1 MIAIIDYDAG
11 NVKSV
16 QNALKKLGFEAV
28 ITSDIETIE
37 NADKVIFPGVGEASS
52 AMKKLQER
60 GLDAVIQNL
69 KQPVLGI
76 CLGMQLM
83 CNASEEGNTKALGI
97 FDCEVKLF
105 PNSDIVPHMGW
116 NNVSEM
122 KGKLLENISDTDNF
136 YFVHSYYFA
145 PSDASIV
152 LGSSDYPE
160 SFACV
165 VGRDNVFGFDWRV
178 CKRRIYCSIFYTSIR
193 TDFATT
199 CNKSVV

>member
-28 ITSDIETIE
+28 ITSDIETIK

-52 AMKKLQER
+52 AMKKLKER
-60 GLDAVIQNL
+60 GLDTIIPNL

-83 CNASEEGNTKALGI
+83 CNASEEGKTKALGI

-116 NNVSEM
+116 NNVSKM
-122 KGKLLENISDTDNF
+122 KGKLLENISEIDNF
-136 YFVHSYYFA
+136 YFVHSYYAEIGENTSSVCDYITPFSA
-145 PSDASIV
+145 TLEKDNFYAAQFHPEKSGDA
-152 LGSSDYPE
+152 
-160 SFACV
+160 
-165 VGRDNVFGFDWRV
+165 GFKLLENFLNFR
-178 CKRRIYCSIFYTSIR
+178 F
-193 TDFATT
+193 
-199 CNKSVV
+199 

>member
-28 ITSDIETIE
+28 ITSDIETIR

-60 GLDAVIQNL
+60 GLDAIIPNL

-83 CNASEEGNTKALGI
+83 CNSSEEGNTKALGI

-116 NNVSEM
+116 NNVSEI
-122 KGKLLENISDTDNF
+122 KGKLLKNISETDNF
-136 YFVHSYYFA
+136 YFVHSFYATICKNTSSVCDYITPFSA
-145 PSDASIV
+145 TLEKDNFYAAQFHPEKSGDA
-152 LGSSDYPE
+152 
-160 SFACV
+160 
-165 VGRDNVFGFDWRV
+165 GFKLLENFLNLR
-178 CKRRIYCSIFYTSIR
+178 F
-193 TDFATT
+193 
-199 CNKSVV
+199 

>member
-28 ITSDIETIE
+28 ITSDIETIK
-37 NADKVIFPGVGEASS
+37 NAEKVIFPGVGEASS
-52 AMKKLQER
+52 AMKKLKER
-60 GLDAVIQNL
+60 GLDTIIPNL

-116 NNVSEM
+116 NNVSKM
-122 KGKLLENISDTDNF
+122 KGKLLENISEIDNF
-136 YFVHSYYFA
+136 YFVHSYYAEICENTSSVCDYITSFSATLEKDNFFA
-145 PSDASIV
+145 AQFHPEKSGDA
-152 LGSSDYPE
+152 
-160 SFACV
+160 
-165 VGRDNVFGFDWRV
+165 GFKLLENFLNLR
-178 CKRRIYCSIFYTSIR
+178 F
-193 TDFATT
+193 
-199 CNKSVV
+199 

>member
-28 ITSDIETIE
+28 ITSDIETIK

-60 GLDAVIQNL
+60 GLDAVIPNL

-136 YFVHSYYFA
+136 YFVHSYYAEIGENTSSVCDYITPFSA
-145 PSDASIV
+145 TLEKDNFYAAQFHPEKSGDA
-152 LGSSDYPE
+152 
-160 SFACV
+160 
-165 VGRDNVFGFDWRV
+165 GFKLLENFLEVRSTRLEV
-178 CKRRIYCSIFYTSIR
+178 RS
-193 TDFATT
+193 
-199 CNKSVV
+199 

>member
-16 QNALKKLGFEAV
+16 QNALKKLGFEAE
-28 ITSDIETIE
+28 ITSDIETIK

-60 GLDAVIQNL
+60 GLDAVIPNL

-136 YFVHSYYFA
+136 YFVHSYYAEICENTSSVCDYITPFSA
-145 PSDASIV
+145 TLEKDNFYAAQFHPEKSGDA
-152 LGSSDYPE
+152 
-160 SFACV
+160 
-165 VGRDNVFGFDWRV
+165 GFKLLENFLNLR
-178 CKRRIYCSIFYTSIR
+178 F
-193 TDFATT
+193 
-199 CNKSVV
+199 

>member
-28 ITSDIETIE
+28 ITSDIETIK

-52 AMKKLQER
+52 AMKKLKER
-60 GLDAVIQNL
+60 GLDTIIPNL

-83 CNASEEGNTKALGI
+83 CNASEEGKTKALGI

-116 NNVSEM
+116 NNVSKM
-122 KGKLLENISDTDNF
+122 KGKLLENISEIDNF
-136 YFVHSYYFA
+136 YFVHSYYAEIGENTSSVCDYITPFSA
-145 PSDASIV
+145 TLEKDNFYAAQFHPEKSGDA
-152 LGSSDYPE
+152 
-160 SFACV
+160 
-165 VGRDNVFGFDWRV
+165 GF
-178 CKRRIYCSIFYTSIR
+178 KLLENFLKI
-193 TDFATT
+193 
-199 CNKSVV
+199 

>member
-28 ITSDIETIE
+28 ITSDIETIK
-37 NADKVIFPGVGEASS
+37 NAEKVIFPGVGEASS

-136 YFVHSYYFA
+136 YFVHSYYAEIGENTSSVCDYITPFSA
-145 PSDASIV
+145 TLEKDNFYAAQFHPEKSGDA
-152 LGSSDYPE
+152 
-160 SFACV
+160 
-165 VGRDNVFGFDWRV
+165 GFKLLENFLEVRSTRLEV
-178 CKRRIYCSIFYTSIR
+178 RS
-193 TDFATT
+193 
-199 CNKSVV
+199 

>member
-28 ITSDIETIE
+28 ITSDIETIK

-60 GLDAVIQNL
+60 GLDAVIPNL

-122 KGKLLENISDTDNF
+122 KGKLLENISETDNF
-136 YFVHSYYFA
+136 YFVHSYYAEICENTSSVCDYITPFSA
-145 PSDASIV
+145 TLEKDNFYAAQFHPEKSGDAGFK
-152 LGSSDYPE
+152 LLE
-160 SFACV
+160 NFL
-165 VGRDNVFGFDWRV
+165 NVRF
-178 CKRRIYCSIFYTSIR
+178 
-193 TDFATT
+193 
-199 CNKSVV
+199 

>member
-16 QNALKKLGFEAV
+16 QNALKKLGFEAE
-28 ITSDIETIE
+28 ITSDIETIK
-37 NADKVIFPGVGEASS
+37 NAEKVIFPGVGEASS
-52 AMKKLQER
+52 AMKKLKER
-60 GLDAVIQNL
+60 GLDAIIPNL

-122 KGKLLENISDTDNF
+122 KGKLFENISDTDNF
-136 YFVHSYYFA
+136 YFVHSYYAEICENTSSVCDYITPFSA
-145 PSDASIV
+145 TLEKDNFYAAQFHPEKSGDA
-152 LGSSDYPE
+152 
-160 SFACV
+160 
-165 VGRDNVFGFDWRV
+165 GFKLLENFLEVRSTRLEV
-178 CKRRIYCSIFYTSIR
+178 RS
-193 TDFATT
+193 
-199 CNKSVV
+199 

>member
-28 ITSDIETIE
+28 ITSDIETIK
-37 NADKVIFPGVGEASS
+37 NAEKVIFPGVGEASS
-52 AMKKLQER
+52 AMKKLHER
-60 GLDAVIQNL
+60 GLDAVIPNL

-83 CNASEEGNTKALGI
+83 CNSSEEGNTKALGI

-116 NNVSEM
+116 NNVSEI
-122 KGKLLENISDTDNF
+122 KGKLLKNISETDNF
-136 YFVHSYYFA
+136 YFVHSFYATICKNTSSECDYITPFSATLEKDNFFA
-145 PSDASIV
+145 AQFHPEKSGDA
-152 LGSSDYPE
+152 
-160 SFACV
+160 
-165 VGRDNVFGFDWRV
+165 GFKLLENFLNFR
-178 CKRRIYCSIFYTSIR
+178 F
-193 TDFATT
+193 
-199 CNKSVV
+199 

>member
-28 ITSDIETIE
+28 ITSDIETIK
-37 NADKVIFPGVGEASS
+37 NAEKVIFPGVGEASS

-136 YFVHSYYFA
+136 YFVHSYYAEIGENTSSVCDYIKNFSATLEKDNFFA
-145 PSDASIV
+145 AQFHPEKSGDA
-152 LGSSDYPE
+152 
-160 SFACV
+160 
-165 VGRDNVFGFDWRV
+165 GFKLLENFLEVRSTRLEV
-178 CKRRIYCSIFYTSIR
+178 RS
-193 TDFATT
+193 
-199 CNKSVV
+199 

>member
-28 ITSDIETIE
+28 ITSDIETIR

-60 GLDAVIQNL
+60 GLDAVIPNL

-122 KGKLLENISDTDNF
+122 KGKLLENISEIDNF
-136 YFVHSYYFA
+136 YFVHSYYAEIGENTSSVCDYITPFSA
-145 PSDASIV
+145 TLEKDNFYAAQFHPEKSGDA
-152 LGSSDYPE
+152 
-160 SFACV
+160 
-165 VGRDNVFGFDWRV
+165 GFKLLENFLNLR
-178 CKRRIYCSIFYTSIR
+178 F
-193 TDFATT
+193 
-199 CNKSVV
+199 

>member
-28 ITSDIETIE
+28 ITSNIETIK

-60 GLDAVIQNL
+60 GLDAIIPNL

-122 KGKLLENISDTDNF
+122 KGKLLESISEKDNF
-136 YFVHSYYFA
+136 YFVHSYYAEIGENTSSVCDYIKNFSA
-145 PSDASIV
+145 TLEKDNFYAAQFHPEKSGDA
-152 LGSSDYPE
+152 
-160 SFACV
+160 
-165 VGRDNVFGFDWRV
+165 GFKLLENFLKLR
-178 CKRRIYCSIFYTSIR
+178 F
-193 TDFATT
+193 
-199 CNKSVV
+199 

>member
-28 ITSDIETIE
+28 ITSNIETIK

-60 GLDAVIQNL
+60 GLDAVIPNL

-136 YFVHSYYFA
+136 YFVHSYYAEICENTSSVCDYITPFSATLEKDNFFA
-145 PSDASIV
+145 AQFH
-152 LGSSDYPE
+152 PE
-160 SFACV
+160 KSGD
-165 VGRDNVFGFDWRV
+165 VGFKLLENFLNLRF
-178 CKRRIYCSIFYTSIR
+178 
-193 TDFATT
+193 
-199 CNKSVV
+199 

>member
-16 QNALKKLGFEAV
+16 QNALKKLGFEAE
-28 ITSDIETIE
+28 ITSDIETIK

-52 AMKKLQER
+52 AMKKLKER
-60 GLDAVIQNL
+60 GLDAVIPNL

-122 KGKLLENISDTDNF
+122 KGKLFENISDTDNF
-136 YFVHSYYFA
+136 YFVHSYYAEIGENTSSVCDYIKNFSATLEKDNFFA
-145 PSDASIV
+145 AQFHPEKSGDA
-152 LGSSDYPE
+152 
-160 SFACV
+160 
-165 VGRDNVFGFDWRV
+165 GFKLLENFLNLR
-178 CKRRIYCSIFYTSIR
+178 F
-193 TDFATT
+193 
-199 CNKSVV
+199 

>member
-16 QNALKKLGFEAV
+16 QNAVKKLGFEAV
-28 ITSDIETIE
+28 ITSDIETIR

-52 AMKKLQER
+52 AIKKLKER
-60 GLDAVIQNL
+60 GLDAVIPNL

-116 NNVSEM
+116 NNVAEM
-122 KGKLLENISDTDNF
+122 KGKLLENISETDNF
-136 YFVHSYYFA
+136 YFVHSYYAEIGENTSSVCDYIKNFSA
-145 PSDASIV
+145 TLEKDNFYAAQFHPEKSGDAGFK
-152 LGSSDYPE
+152 LLE
-160 SFACV
+160 NFL
-165 VGRDNVFGFDWRV
+165 NVRF
-178 CKRRIYCSIFYTSIR
+178 
-193 TDFATT
+193 
-199 CNKSVV
+199 

>member
-16 QNALKKLGFEAV
+16 QNALKKLGFEAE
-28 ITSDIETIE
+28 ITSDIETIK
-37 NADKVIFPGVGEASS
+37 NAEKVIFPGVGEASS

-60 GLDAVIQNL
+60 GLDAVIPNL

-136 YFVHSYYFA
+136 YFVHSYYAEIGENTSSVCDYITPFSA
-145 PSDASIV
+145 TLEKDNFYAAQFHPEKSGDA
-152 LGSSDYPE
+152 
-160 SFACV
+160 
-165 VGRDNVFGFDWRV
+165 GF
-178 CKRRIYCSIFYTSIR
+178 KLLENFLKI
-193 TDFATT
+193 
-199 CNKSVV
+199 

>member
-28 ITSDIETIE
+28 ITSDIETIK

-60 GLDAVIQNL
+60 GLDAVIPNL

-83 CNASEEGNTKALGI
+83 CNASEEGNTKALGV

-136 YFVHSYYFA
+136 YFVHSYYAEIGENTSSVCDYIKNFSATLEKDNFFA
-145 PSDASIV
+145 AQFHPEKSGDAGFK
-152 LGSSDYPE
+152 LLE
-160 SFACV
+160 NFL
-165 VGRDNVFGFDWRV
+165 NVRF
-178 CKRRIYCSIFYTSIR
+178 
-193 TDFATT
+193 
-199 CNKSVV
+199 

>member
-28 ITSDIETIE
+28 ITSDIETIK
-37 NADKVIFPGVGEASS
+37 NAEKVIFPGVGEASS

-136 YFVHSYYFA
+136 YFVHSYYAEIGENTSSVCDYIKNFSATLEKDNFFA
-145 PSDASIV
+145 AQFHPEKSGDA
-152 LGSSDYPE
+152 
-160 SFACV
+160 
-165 VGRDNVFGFDWRV
+165 GFKLLENFLNLR
-178 CKRRIYCSIFYTSIR
+178 F
-193 TDFATT
+193 
-199 CNKSVV
+199 

>member
-1 MIAIIDYDAG
+1 MLAIIDYDAG

-52 AMKKLQER
+52 AMKKLKER
-60 GLDAVIQNL
+60 GLDIVIPNL

-122 KGKLLENISDTDNF
+122 KGKLLENISETDNF
-136 YFVHSYYFA
+136 YFVHSYYAEICENTSSVCDYITPFSA
-145 PSDASIV
+145 TLEKDNFYAAQFHPEKSGDA
-152 LGSSDYPE
+152 
-160 SFACV
+160 
-165 VGRDNVFGFDWRV
+165 GFKLLENFLEVRSTRLEV
-178 CKRRIYCSIFYTSIR
+178 RS
-193 TDFATT
+193 
-199 CNKSVV
+199 

>member
-16 QNALKKLGFEAV
+16 QNALKKLGFEAE
-28 ITSDIETIE
+28 ITSHIETIK

-60 GLDAVIQNL
+60 GLDAVIPNL

-136 YFVHSYYFA
+136 YFVHSYYAEICENTSSVCDYITPFSA
-145 PSDASIV
+145 TLEKDNFYAAQFHPEKSGDA
-152 LGSSDYPE
+152 
-160 SFACV
+160 
-165 VGRDNVFGFDWRV
+165 GFKLLENFLNLR
-178 CKRRIYCSIFYTSIR
+178 F
-193 TDFATT
+193 
-199 CNKSVV
+199 

>member
-16 QNALKKLGFEAV
+16 QNALKKLGFEAE
-28 ITSDIETIE
+28 ITSDIETIK

-52 AMKKLQER
+52 AMKKLKER
-60 GLDAVIQNL
+60 GLDAVIPNL

-122 KGKLLENISDTDNF
+122 KGKLFENISDTDNF
-136 YFVHSYYFA
+136 YFVHSYYAEICENTSSVCDYITPFSATLEKDNFFA
-145 PSDASIV
+145 AQFHPEKSGDAGFK
-152 LGSSDYPE
+152 LLE
-160 SFACV
+160 NFL
-165 VGRDNVFGFDWRV
+165 NVRF
-178 CKRRIYCSIFYTSIR
+178 
-193 TDFATT
+193 
-199 CNKSVV
+199 

>member
-28 ITSDIETIE
+28 ITSDIETIK

-52 AMKKLQER
+52 AMKKLMER
-60 GLDAVIQNL
+60 GLDAVIPNL

-136 YFVHSYYFA
+136 YFVHSYYAEIGENTSSVCDYIKNFSATLEKDNFFA
-145 PSDASIV
+145 AQFHPEKSGDA
-152 LGSSDYPE
+152 
-160 SFACV
+160 
-165 VGRDNVFGFDWRV
+165 GFKLLENFLNLR
-178 CKRRIYCSIFYTSIR
+178 F
-193 TDFATT
+193 
-199 CNKSVV
+199 

>member
-28 ITSDIETIE
+28 ITSDIETIK
-37 NADKVIFPGVGEASS
+37 NAEKVIFPGVGEASS

-60 GLDAVIQNL
+60 GLDVIIPNL

-122 KGKLLENISDTDNF
+122 KGKLLENISENDNF
-136 YFVHSYYFA
+136 YFVHSYYA
-145 PSDASIV
+145 EV
-152 LGSSDYPE
+152 GENTSSVCDYITPFSATLEKDNFYAAQFHPE
-160 SFACV
+160 KS
-165 VGRDNVFGFDWRV
+165 GDTGFKLLENFLNLR
-178 CKRRIYCSIFYTSIR
+178 F
-193 TDFATT
+193 
-199 CNKSVV
+199 

>member
-16 QNALKKLGFEAV
+16 QNALKKLGFEAE
-28 ITSDIETIE
+28 ITSYIETIK

-83 CNASEEGNTKALGI
+83 CNASEEGIQKRLGFLI
-97 FDCEVKLF
+97 AK
-105 PNSDIVPHMGW
+105 
-116 NNVSEM
+116 
-122 KGKLLENISDTDNF
+122 
-136 YFVHSYYFA
+136 
-145 PSDASIV
+145 
-152 LGSSDYPE
+152 
-160 SFACV
+160 
-165 VGRDNVFGFDWRV
+165 
-178 CKRRIYCSIFYTSIR
+178 
-193 TDFATT
+193 
-199 CNKSVV
+199 

>member
-28 ITSDIETIE
+28 ITSDIETIK

-60 GLDAVIQNL
+60 GLDAVIPNL

-116 NNVSEM
+116 NNVSGI
-122 KGKLLENISDTDNF
+122 KGKLLENISENDNF
-136 YFVHSYYFA
+136 YFVHSYYAEIGENTSSVCDYIKNFSATLEKDNFFA
-145 PSDASIV
+145 AQFHPEKSGDAGFK
-152 LGSSDYPE
+152 LLE
-160 SFACV
+160 NFL
-165 VGRDNVFGFDWRV
+165 NVRF
-178 CKRRIYCSIFYTSIR
+178 
-193 TDFATT
+193 
-199 CNKSVV
+199 

>member
-16 QNALKKLGFEAV
+16 QNALKKLGFEAE

-136 YFVHSYYFA
+136 YFVHSYYAEIGENTSSVCDYIKNFSATLEKDNFFA
-145 PSDASIV
+145 AQFHPEKSGDA
-152 LGSSDYPE
+152 
-160 SFACV
+160 
-165 VGRDNVFGFDWRV
+165 GFKLLENFLNLR
-178 CKRRIYCSIFYTSIR
+178 F
-193 TDFATT
+193 
-199 CNKSVV
+199 

>member
-16 QNALKKLGFEAV
+16 QNALKKLGFEAE
-28 ITSDIETIE
+28 ITSDIETIK

-60 GLDAVIQNL
+60 GLDAVIPNL

-136 YFVHSYYFA
+136 YFVHSYYAEIGENTSSVCDYITPFSA
-145 PSDASIV
+145 TLEKDNFYAAQFHPEKSGDA
-152 LGSSDYPE
+152 
-160 SFACV
+160 
-165 VGRDNVFGFDWRV
+165 GF
-178 CKRRIYCSIFYTSIR
+178 KLLENFLKI
-193 TDFATT
+193 
-199 CNKSVV
+199 

>member
-16 QNALKKLGFEAV
+16 QNALKKLGFEAE
-28 ITSDIETIE
+28 ITSDIETIK
-37 NADKVIFPGVGEASS
+37 NAEKVIFPGVGEASS

-60 GLDAVIQNL
+60 GLDAVIPNL

-116 NNVSEM
+116 NNVSER
-122 KGKLLENISDTDNF
+122 KGKLLENISENDNF
-136 YFVHSYYFA
+136 YFVHSYYAEIGENTSSVCDYIKNFSATLEKDNFFA
-145 PSDASIV
+145 AQFHPEKSGDA
-152 LGSSDYPE
+152 
-160 SFACV
+160 
-165 VGRDNVFGFDWRV
+165 GFKLLENFLNLR
-178 CKRRIYCSIFYTSIR
+178 F
-193 TDFATT
+193 
-199 CNKSVV
+199 